1 MKNIA
6 KLGAIL
12 REWWKSGAIYT
23 DPSNPTIFDHP
34 FIREY
39 MNRIFQE
46 KKEADARLE
55 KIIATAV
62 VKFSMSKMGMN
73 KEEALQAAREAV
85 AFLRDVRAKKL
96 FEEGRIT
103 EYGYE
108 MYNRFIHSAWVKGA
122 VKAAIKHTGAKVK
135 LILKTLVMKLPYGEK
150 VLQIIK
156 LIESVIPEET
166 KQKVKEKAEELVM
179 KAAEEFPKV
188 IGPMIE
194 QGYKVAKKIE
204 KIVSTGIEKAV
215 DKGREFVENHPFV
228 KKVVE
233 AIKILLFRPLNGPMR
248 PVENED
254 NTPFGRIRKKIKE
267 FGLA

>member
-12 REWWKSGAIYT
+12 REWWKSGVILS
-23 DPSNPTIFDHP
+23 DPANPTIFDHP
-34 FIREY
+34 WIKEY
-39 MNRIFQE
+39 MNRLFQE

-96 FEEGRIT
+96 FEEGKIT

-135 LILKTLVMKLPYGEK
+135 LILKSLVKNLPYGEK
-150 VLQIIK
+150 LLSIIK
-156 LIESVIPEET
+156 FVRSIIPEET
-166 KQKVKEKAEELVM
+166 KQKIKEKAGEMVM
-179 KAAEEFPKV
+179 KAAEEFPKM

-194 QGYKVAKKIE
+194 QGYQVAKKIVE
-204 KIVSTGIEKAV
+204 IVSTGIEKAV
-215 DKGREFVENHPFV
+215 KKGREFVESHPFV
-228 KKVVE
+228 KRVVE
-233 AIKILLFRPLNGPMR
+233 
-248 PVENED
+248 
-254 NTPFGRIRKKIKE
+254 KIKE
-267 FGLA
+267 VLSPIDIDPLPTPTITETIFDRLKEKLKNFSLA

>member
-156 LIESVIPEET
+156 IIESMITQETKPKHTETPEE
-166 KQKVKEKAEELVM
+166 
-179 KAAEEFPKV
+179 
-188 IGPMIE
+188 
-194 QGYKVAKKIE
+194 
-204 KIVSTGIEKAV
+204 
-215 DKGREFVENHPFV
+215 
-228 KKVVE
+228 
-233 AIKILLFRPLNGPMR
+233 
-248 PVENED
+248 
-254 NTPFGRIRKKIKE
+254 
-267 FGLA
+267 

>member
-12 REWWKSGAIYT
+12 REWWKSGEILT
-23 DPSNPTIFDHP
+23 DPANPTIFDHP
-34 FIREY
+34 WIKEY
-39 MNRIFQE
+39 MNRLFQE

-55 KIIATAV
+55 KIIATAI
-62 VKFSMSKMGMN
+62 VKISMSKMGMN

-96 FEEGRIT
+96 FEEGKIT

-108 MYNRFIHSAWVKGA
+108 MYNRFIHSAWLKGA
-122 VKAAIKHTGAKVK
+122 VKASIKHTGSKVK
-135 LILKTLVMKLPYGEK
+135 K
-150 VLQIIK
+150 VLMVLAVKYPFVKKLLSIIK
-156 LIESVIPEET
+156 FVESVIPEEA
-166 KQKVKEKAEELVM
+166 KQQAKKKAEELM
-179 KAAEEFPKV
+179 IKAAEEFPKV

-233 AIKILLFRPLNGPMR
+233 AIKIVIFRPLNGPMR
-248 PVENED
+248 PVENEE